1 MPVTLLAT
9 LRSRLVPGETA
20 EPDAADPALLR
31 LIFAGAHAPA
41 ARRGLCC

>member
-31 LIFAGAHAPA
+31 LILPVRMRLPRDGA
-41 ARRGLCC
+41 LCC